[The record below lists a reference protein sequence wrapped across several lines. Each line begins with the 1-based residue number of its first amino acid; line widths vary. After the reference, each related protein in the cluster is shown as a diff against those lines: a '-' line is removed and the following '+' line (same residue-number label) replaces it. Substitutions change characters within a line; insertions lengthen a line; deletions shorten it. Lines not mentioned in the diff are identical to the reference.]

1 MSLNILFIGPLTTDG
16 WGKACREYIRALS
29 AAGANVAFRPVYPG
43 HPNKNPDEEM
53 LGYISRH
60 YSKYDAVIQNLLPY
74 FFEYNAKFG
83 KNIGLSA
90 FETLNWRNCFP
101 EKMKLMDQMWH
112 PCFWQHCTHAIPEP
126 VNPDNYK
133 KEYPGLADQITSN
146 KVVFYWMGEYI
157 PRKNLLFALRAFHTE
172 FHRDE
177 PVEFVIKT
185 NKVGKPAAKTKELV
199 EYDILHMKKEMALYD
214 RVNDYKKEI
223 LITDYISE
231 DQIYGLHQ
239 SCDVFIM
246 PSHGEAWSLP
256 MFDAYGF
263 GNHIIS
269 TKTGCFN
276 DIYRYIPPTEDGY
289 VESPN
294 VYEIHSEYDNVD
306 LPLEKRPY
314 KDLFTPHERWRVPNL
329 SSLMYHMRYIYDTIM
344 FMKSN
349 NTYKKEL
356 PDLTNYS
363 HLNIGKRMLQCL
375 S

>member
-1 MSLNILFIGPLTTDG
+1 MQQAAYD
-16 WGKACREYIRALS
+16 AL
-29 AAGANVAFRPVYPG
+29 
-43 HPNKNPDEEM
+43 
-53 LGYISRH
+53 LGVE
-60 YSKYDAVIQNLLPY
+60 YDAVIQNLLPY